1 MHKRF
6 SLEDS
11 VFFRFFSS
19 LIVFWL
25 SVSTVWSQD
34 SIKNSSSTVE
44 IYITNN
50 SFHVVG
56 EAKILG
62 NVRTIKIKKDKHAG
76 SAKEFITEKKSKDKI
91 RVFKEKKIRKMASF
105 PKPKFLILPLKSENT
120 LSLDNRVRRIFIT
133 QTDSF
138 SFQKGKALEAKFRS
152 NLQFNSYKEV
162 VFLKTELSEGF
173 TLKDYSQYI
182 IARPPPDI
190 V

>member
-6 SLEDS
+6 SLRNS

-34 SIKNSSSTVE
+34 SIKNQTSTVE

-56 EAKILG
+56 EAEILG
-62 NVRTIKIKKDKHAG
+62 NVRTIKVKTDKQAG
-76 SAKEFITEKKSKDKI
+76 SAKEFIAEKKSKDKI
-91 RVFKEKKIRKMASF
+91 RVFKEKKIQKMVSL

-152 NLQFNSYKEV
+152 NLQFYSYKVV
-162 VFLKTELSEGF
+162 VFLETELSEGF
-173 TLKDYSQYI
+173 PLKDCNHSI